1 MKLITFSTENT
12 PRIGA
17 LTADE
22 THIVDLHAASNGNL
36 PADMLSFL
44 QMGDAAMDAARKI
57 AVNPSADATI
67 PFNEKLLRAPI
78 DNPQKIIAIGRNYAA
93 HALEQGIKPP
103 DHPVM
108 FAKYPSA
115 IIGPNDTIEWSAAL
129 TRQVDAEAELAV
141 VIGKTARNVSQADA
155 LDYVA
160 GYTICNDVSARD
172 LQFSDKQ
179 YTRAK
184 SLDTFCPL
192 GPWIVSRDEITD
204 PQNLMVRGLWN
215 GTVMQEANTGEM
227 SFGVAFLIEFIS
239 RAFTLLPGD
248 IISTGTPHGVGVF
261 RDPPVFL
268 KDGDTVTIEVEGIGS
283 LTNRCRVVG
292 E

>member
-1 MKLITFSTENT
+1 MKLITFSAKNNARTGV
-12 PRIGA
+12 IS
-17 LTADE
+17 ADG
-22 THIVDLHAASNGNL
+22 TQIIDLHAADPTL

-44 QMGDAAMDAARKI
+44 QMGDPAMDAAQKF
-57 AVNPSADATI
+57 SATPPAGATITI
-67 PFNEKLLRAPI
+67 PFDEKLLLAPI
-78 DNPQKIIAIGRNYAA
+78 SNPQKIIAIGRNYAA
-93 HALEQGIKPP
+93 HAVEQGIKPP

-141 VIGKTARNVSQADA
+141 VIGKTARNVSRESA

-160 GYTICNDVSARD
+160 GYTICNDMSARD

-179 YTRAK
+179 YTRGK

-192 GPWIVSRDEITD
+192 GPWIVSRDEIAD
-204 PQNLMVRGLWN
+204 PQNLTVRGLWN
-215 GTVMQEANTGEM
+215 GTVMQQANTGDM
-227 SFGVAFLIEFIS
+227 SFGVAFLVEFIS

-248 IISTGTPHGVGVF
+248 IISTGTPEGVGVF

-268 KDGDTVTIEVEGIGS
+268 KDGDTVTVEVEGVGR
-283 LTNRCRVVG
+283 LVNVCRVKK
-292 E
+292 